1 MQQLMTLST
10 KCVSALVLQQQE
22 RRNEE
27 EKKKK
32 ALANTWSLKANTS
45 RITPLIPFLRGL
57 F

>member
-32 ALANTWSLKANTS
+32 KGFSKYVVFKSKHEQDHAANTVS
-45 RITPLIPFLRGL
+45 
-57 F
+57 